1 METLRLRH
9 QHPRQA
15 NNVDHFRSIQFIRH
29 FVIHEPEPCFWFDH
43 SEIYFR
49 KGVPVKLTNSL
60 QIAVL
65 LALALIVG
73 CAKSETP
80 ATSTQNT
87 PASTDSGAGGT
98 ATAAKTQES
107 VVIPAGTTM
116 VVRLGE
122 TLSSKQNQA
131 GDSFS
136 ATLARPVVVG
146 GKTVIEQGAR
156 ARGTVVDAKGMGHF
170 KGGALLEVRL
180 TSVDING
187 REHSIQTA
195 AVEREVKG
203 KGRRSAG
210 FIGGGAGAG
219 ALIGAL
225 AGGGKGAA
233 IGALAGAGAGTAG
246 AAYTGN
252 KEIVL
257 PAESSLSFR
266 LTHAVEL
273 K

>member
-1 METLRLRH
+1 LIISVPYSSTPLCHATNQNHVSGPLLK
-9 QHPRQA
+9 
-15 NNVDHFRSIQFIRH
+15 
-29 FVIHEPEPCFWFDH
+29 IH
-43 SEIYFR
+43 FR
-49 KGVPVKLTNSL
+49 KGVPVKPIHSL
-60 QIAVL
+60 QIIVL

-87 PASTDSGAGGT
+87 PAGDDNGAGGK
-98 ATAAKTQES
+98 AASAKPQES
-107 VVIPAGTTM
+107 ITIPAGTTV

-136 ATLARPVVVG
+136 ATVARPVTVG
-146 GKTVIEQGAR
+146 GRTVIEQGAR
-156 ARGTVVDAKGMGHF
+156 ARGTVVDSKGMGHF

-203 KGRRSAG
+203 KGKRSAG

-233 IGALAGAGAGTAG
+233 IGAMAGAGAGTAG
-246 AAYTGN
+246 AAFTGN
-252 KEIVL
+252 KEVVM
-257 PAESSLSFR
+257 PAESAVSFR
-266 LTHAVEL
+266 LTRAVEL

>member
-1 METLRLRH
+1 VKRIH
-9 QHPRQA
+9 
-15 NNVDHFRSIQFIRH
+15 SI
-29 FVIHEPEPCFWFDH
+29 
-43 SEIYFR
+43 Y
-49 KGVPVKLTNSL
+49 
-60 QIAVL
+60 IAAL

-73 CAKSETP
+73 CAKSSTP
-80 ATSTQNT
+80 ATTTENNA
-87 PASTDSGAGGT
+87 ASSDNNAGGT
-98 ATAAKTQES
+98 AANAKSSSEKPAAEETI
-107 VVIPAGTTM
+107 VVPAGTT
-116 VVRLGE
+116 VTVRLGDS
-122 TLSSKQNQA
+122 LSSKDSRA

-136 ATLARPVVVG
+136 ATVARPVQVN

-156 ARGTVVDAKGMGHF
+156 ASGTVVDAKGMGHF
-170 KGGALLEVRL
+170 KGGALLEISL
-180 TSVDING
+180 NSVSING
-187 REHSIQTA
+187 KEHAIRTA
-195 AVEREVKG
+195 AFERVMQGKG
-203 KGRRSAG
+203 KRSAG

-257 PAESSLSFR
+257 PAESTVSFR
-266 LTHAVEL
+266 LTRAVEV